1 MVEWEL
7 RAHSILF
14 GRTILGRFVFVQCRQ
29 TDIFGQSLRLAMPGD
44 NDDSSIDRGV
54 IKLSSEDILN
64 SAHKHL

>member
-1 MVEWEL
+1 MAEWEL

-14 GRTILGRFVFVQCRQ
+14 GRTILGHFVFFQRRQ
-29 TDIFGQSLRLAMPGD
+29 TDIFGQSLHLVMPGD
-44 NDDSSIDRGV
+44 HEDSSIDRGV